1 MVRRTDA
8 RVVLVSCGSL
18 PEARKIAK
26 AVLKKKLAACVNLIS
41 TPVESVYWWKGRV
54 ERAKEFLLTIKS
66 TSRRVKEL
74 EKVIAQLHSYDLPEF
89 LVIEIKGG
97 SKKYLKW
104 LGDATSPA
112 RH

>member
-1 MVRRTDA
+1 MVRRTEA
-8 RVVLVSCGSL
+8 RVVLVTCGSF
-18 PEARKIAK
+18 PQARKIAK
-26 AVLKKKLAACVNLIS
+26 AVLEKKLAACVNLIS
-41 TPVESVYWWKGRV
+41 APVESVYRWKGRV
-54 ERAKEFLLTIKS
+54 ERAKEVLLIIKS
-66 TSRRVKEL
+66 TSRRMKEL
-74 EKVIAQLHSYDLPEF
+74 EEVIARLHSYDLPEF